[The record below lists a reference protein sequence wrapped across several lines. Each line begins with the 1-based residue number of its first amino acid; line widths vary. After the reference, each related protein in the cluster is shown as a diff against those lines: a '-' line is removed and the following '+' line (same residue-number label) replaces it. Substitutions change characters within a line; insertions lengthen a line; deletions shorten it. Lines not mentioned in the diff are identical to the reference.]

1 MTILITIL
9 TITAVVLF
17 FHLRRRRAQI
27 QAQGKVLDFWNANSF
42 GILAIVGFVLLKVG
56 IPETDIDTIKSDL
69 SELVLLIDV
78 VVDGALALWLF
89 FQGFVQRFRS
99 SLAMIA
105 LALFAFSGDA
115 QTWATGV
122 DGKQYQVYVEGVDI
136 TEWDADKMYNLYV
149 SDQGMSA
156 QFLGNGKIAKA
167 VMDVFKWVER
177 NRFTE
182 QERNIYNFGV
192 DSLNEGAGAEVLL
205 REE

>member
-205 REE
+205 RKE